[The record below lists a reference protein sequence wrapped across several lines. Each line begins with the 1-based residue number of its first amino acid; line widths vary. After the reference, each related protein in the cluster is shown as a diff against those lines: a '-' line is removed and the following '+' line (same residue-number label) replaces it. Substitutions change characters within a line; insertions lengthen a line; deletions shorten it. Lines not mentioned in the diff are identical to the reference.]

1 MFKTILICAL
11 LLVMAIAI
19 PTRRKRDGE
28 EQVSPTK
35 RPTRGILSRFL
46 SNFMQRRL
54 ARIVNRNQERR
65 TPMMKLIHDF
75 IASRMYAIGKIER
88 NGTIPLPTLEPT
100 TISFEEAM
108 AKIALEML
116 RRRAEEQG
124 KIFNLTFKRKRRD
137 DNGNNS
143 KKKS

>member
-1 MFKTILICAL
+1 M
-11 LLVMAIAI
+11 LVMAIAI
-19 PTRRKRDGE
+19 PTRKKRDGE

-35 RPTRGILSRFL
+35 RPTRGILLRFL

-54 ARIVNRNQERR
+54 ARIGNRDQERR
-65 TPMMKLIHDF
+65 TPMMKLIHDY

-100 TISFEEAM
+100 TISFEQAM

-116 RRRAEEQG
+116 RRRAEERG
-124 KIFNLTFKRKRRD
+124 KIFNLTFKKKRKD
-137 DNGNNS
+137 DNGNNFFFF
-143 KKKS
+143 KKNLNMNILF

>member
-1 MFKTILICAL
+1 MFKTILICTL

-19 PTRRKRDGE
+19 PIRKKRDGE
-28 EQVSPTK
+28 EQVSPTE

-75 IASRMYAIGKIER
+75 VASRMYAIGKIGR
-88 NGTIPLPTLEPT
+88 NETIPLPTLEPT

-116 RRRAEEQG
+116 RKRAEERG
-124 KIFNLTFKRKRRD
+124 KNFQFK
-137 DNGNNS
+137 NS
-143 KKKS
+143 KKKEEK